1 MEENTKKLK
10 KGFFRK
16 LWYSIFKL
24 EKYGEMSAEGV
35 GRAIIYLVKLSF
47 IIALVISIGSIYK
60 INGFVE
66 KGKDFL
72 NNEVG
77 DFTYQNGILEVKKEE
92 PIRVPS
98 SMVGEIIIDTKI
110 ETNEEIN
117 QYLNSLQEN
126 KGIIILKDRILA
138 KGISTNGILSYKYDS
153 VLNQEDVNNLDK
165 EQLLDYLNGS
175 EMWKIYGLVFVILL
189 GYSLLNTF
197 LPVLFNVFI
206 LSIFGYIVT
215 WFARIKM
222 RYAAVFNLAAYSLTL
237 SILLHASY
245 IIINIFTQFNMKYFQ
260 IMYIGVAAIYLIASI
275 LLIKSEFI
283 KKQVEIAKM
292 VELKKDEENEKE
304 DKEKEGKKEEDK
316 DKNQNEDNK
325 KDGKDNKDK
334 KEGKD
339 TNVGEEPEGA

>member
-10 KGFFRK
+10 KGFFKK
-16 LWYSIFKL
+16 LWYSVFKL

-35 GRAIIYLVKLSF
+35 GRAITYLIKLSL
-47 IIALVISIGSIYK
+47 IIALVISLGSIYK
-60 INGFVE
+60 INGYVE

-77 DFTYQNGILEVKKEE
+77 DFIYKDGILEVKKGE
-92 PIRVPS
+92 PIRAPS

-117 QYLNSLQEN
+117 QYLNSLKEN
-126 KGIIILKDRILA
+126 KGIIILKDKVLA
-138 KGISTNGILSYKYDS
+138 KGISSNGILSYKYS
-153 VLNQEDVNNLDK
+153 SFLNPEDINNLDK
-165 EQLLDYLNGS
+165 EQLLEYINGS

-215 WFARIKM
+215 WFARIKI

-237 SILLHASY
+237 SVLLHASY
-245 IIINIFTQFNMKYFQ
+245 IIVNIFTQFNMKYFQ

-292 VELKKDEENEKE
+292 VELKKNEENEKE
-304 DKEKEGKKEEDK
+304 DKDKEDKKEEDK
-316 DKNQNEDNK
+316 NKN
-325 KDGKDNKDK
+325 KDENDK
-334 KEGKD
+334 KEKKDNEKGKD
-339 TNVGEEPEGA
+339 TNAGEEPEGA

>member
-35 GRAIIYLVKLSF
+35 GRAITYLIKLSF
-47 IIALVISIGSIYK
+47 IVALVISLGSIYK
-60 INGFVE
+60 VNCYVE

-77 DFTYQNGILEVKKEE
+77 DFTYQNGVLEVKKEE
-92 PIRVPS
+92 PIRAPS

-110 ETNEEIN
+110 ETDEEIN
-117 QYLNSLQEN
+117 QYLNSLKEN
-126 KGIIILKDRILA
+126 RGIIILKDRVLA
-138 KGISTNGILSYKYDS
+138 KGISSNGILSYKYS
-153 VLNQEDVNNLDK
+153 SYLNPQDLNNLDK
-165 EQLLDYLNGS
+165 QQLLDYLNGG
-175 EMWKIYGLVFVILL
+175 EMWKAYGLVFVILL

-197 LPVLFNVFI
+197 LPVLFNAFI
-206 LSIFGYIVT
+206 LSIFGYLVT
-215 WFARIKM
+215 WFARIKI

-237 SILLHASY
+237 SALLHASY
-245 IIINIFTQFNMKYFQ
+245 IIVNIFTEFNMKYFQ

-292 VELKKDEENEKE
+292 TELKKDEENEKE
-304 DKEKEGKKEEDK
+304 DKKEEDK
-316 DKNQNEDNK
+316 DKNKDEDNK
-325 KDGKDNKDK
+325 KDNNDK
-334 KEGKD
+334 EKKKNDEKGKD